1 MFPNNYDIFYG
12 MPFLVPRIPIMNEKP
27 PTLYAILNS
36 IANFGKEEKTK
47 IKNLALET
55 HEQIFD
61 FEYPLNE
68 NISKE
73 DFECMILNKFLMRR
87 IGFDTMT
94 AFKIQLNVKL
104 NEIMPIYNQL
114 FELIYEDNAF
124 GEITKREGFDNRII
138 NGTSTNK
145 SNTTTSMTNNS
156 TNETENINENA
167 KSDTPQNEI
176 DNIYNKSYIS
186 EFTQNKGNATS
197 RDVSKQNGNSENT
210 STSTDKQTNDNN
222 YQETISKINLMDVY
236 TKLNSEIKNVYTLIF
251 NDLEELFYQ
260 LI

>member
-1 MFPNNYDIFYG
+1 MIYNYDIFYG

-27 PTLYAILNS
+27 PTLYSILNS

-55 HEQIFD
+55 HEKIFD
-61 FEYPLNE
+61 FDYPLNK
-68 NISKE
+68 NINKN

-114 FELIYEDNAF
+114 FELIYSDNAF
-124 GEITKREGFDNRII
+124 GEITKREGFDNRTI
-138 NGTSTNK
+138 NGSTSNK
-145 SNTTTSMTNNS
+145 SNTTTSVINNS
-156 TNETENINENA
+156 NNETTNENENA
-167 KSDTPQNEI
+167 TSDTPQNEI

-186 EFTQNKGNATS
+186 EFSQNKGKVNSIDT
-197 RDVSKQNGNSENT
+197 SKQNGSSENS
-210 STSTDKQTNDNN
+210 STSTDKQTNDNI
-222 YQETISKINLMDVY
+222 YKETTSKINLIDVY
-236 TKLNSEIKNVYTLIF
+236 TKLNEDLKNVYTLIF